1 MTLNNPTYWIL
12 ALKPYFVAVFS
23 TEELLLNGY
32 PQLQS
37 GQDIHFLMDAS
48 YGVLTER
55 QYRYIPVKIGALTQ
69 MGHTVAYA
77 IVTKENGAVHGFLT
91 RAIIASLEAVDE
103 WVWVLIP
110 CIQCYD
116 VVCAKESSFNAST

>member
-1 MTLNNPTYWIL
+1 MKTSRTSVLMTLNNPTYWIL

-48 YGVLTER
+48 Y
-55 QYRYIPVKIGALTQ
+55 
-69 MGHTVAYA
+69 AY
-77 IVTKENGAVHGFLT
+77 
-91 RAIIASLEAVDE
+91 
-103 WVWVLIP
+103 
-110 CIQCYD
+110 
-116 VVCAKESSFNAST
+116 